1 MTMQTPPPTPTKPK
15 ATRNVRPNTLVK
27 YIEQAMERN
36 DIGADQPINKL
47 IAALKD
53 EFFKEAM

>member
-1 MTMQTPPPTPTKPK
+1 MTMQTPPPPPTQPK
-15 ATRNVRPNTLVK
+15 ATRHGRPHTRVTD
-27 YIEQAMERN
+27 IEQAMERN